1 MSLLLIV
8 LLPFLGA
15 LLPMLMIRSGRG
27 ACAIASG
34 WATLLALALL
44 FTSIPSIVRQEV
56 VRFDLM
62 WLPQLGLNIQFF
74 LDGLGVLFATMILGI
89 GLLVIIYARYY
100 LTEMASMGNFYTYLL
115 IFQGAMLGVVLSNNI
130 LMLLVFWEITS
141 LSSFLLI
148 GFWGHTTEGRHGA
161 RMALTVTGMGG
172 LVLIAGALLIG
183 GIVGSYE
190 LTTILASGDLIRQS
204 PYYPAVLLLVLV
216 GCFTKSA
223 QFPFHFWLPHAMA
236 APTPVSAY
244 LHSATMVKA
253 GIFLMARLWP
263 VLSGTDWWF
272 YVVGTVGLVT
282 MLVGGWLAMY
292 QDDLKAL
299 LAYSTISHLGLMTM
313 LLGFSTPMAV
323 VACVLHIINHATF
336 KAALFMNAGIVDH
349 ETGTRQIPR
358 LGGLI
363 HLMPVTAV
371 MGVLAAASM
380 GGLPPLNGFLS
391 KEMMLDQA
399 SQTSWLGNRHLL
411 AALVTLA
418 SIFSFAYSL
427 RYAISVFL
435 GPRPKH
441 YRQLPHDPVFGLAVA
456 PALLVVLV
464 VAIGLF
470 PETLVGPT
478 VRHATAAVLQQ
489 PVPQMHLS
497 LWHGM
502 NAAVVM
508 SIVAIVGG
516 AILFASLGAFRRGWD
531 TLGVGEFKAV
541 FDRKIF
547 ALRFLSRLVTER
559 LHNGSLPRALS
570 LMLVTSVLVA
580 LVGFASHSYSS
591 GSRHL
596 TPIPPLAI
604 VPWFVILATCWLVIR
619 HLPDRLVALVLV
631 SLVGLLTSTVF
642 IYFSAPDLALT
653 QVSVEVVTLV
663 LMLLA
668 LYFLPKRSAV
678 EQLRSAKIRNGLLA
692 GVIGLG
698 VGGLSWAVM
707 TRDVESISSYYWEQA
722 IPGSG
727 GKNVVNIILVDF
739 RGFDTFGEIMVL
751 GIAALIIYAVLNG
764 LLQGPIRAKVRAWN
778 SGAVYSPNRHP
789 LLMVVVTRV
798 MLPLA
803 LMVAAYIF
811 LRGHNMPGGGFIAA
825 LIVSISLIMQYMASG
840 YVWANK
846 QVPVDYHALIGGGGL
861 IAAATGVA
869 AMVFDLPFLS
879 SGHEHFYLPI
889 VGEFELSSAISFD
902 LGVFLTVVGAVM
914 LALEQLSHLGEWTS
928 RETEEPFEYN
938 PMVPLVR
945 RVKARRQRKD

>member
-34 WATLLALALL
+34 WATTLSLALL
-44 FTSIPSIVRQEV
+44 FTSIPSVIRQEP
-56 VRFDLM
+56 VRFD
-62 WLPQLGLNIQFF
+62 WLWVPQLGLNIQFY
-74 LDGLGVLFATMILGI
+74 LDGLGVLFAAMILVI
-89 GLLVIIYARYY
+89 GLLVIVYARFY

-130 LMLLVFWEITS
+130 LLMWVFWEITS

-161 RMALTVTGMGG
+161 RMALTVTGLGG
-172 LVLIAGALLIG
+172 LAMIAGGLLIG
-183 GIVGSYE
+183 KIVGSYE
-190 LTTILASGDLIRQS
+190 ITDILASGNLIRES
-204 PYYPAVLLLVLV
+204 PYYPAILALVLI

-263 VLSGTDWWF
+263 VLSGTDLWF
-272 YVVGTVGLVT
+272 YTVATTGLIT
-282 MLVGGWLAMY
+282 MLVGGWLAMFK
-292 QDDLKAL
+292 DDLKSL

-323 VACVLHIINHATF
+323 VACVLHIVNHATF

-349 ETGTRQIPR
+349 EAGTRQIPK

-363 HLMPVTAV
+363 HLMPATAI
-371 MGVLAAASM
+371 MGILAAASM

-391 KEMMLDQA
+391 KEMMLYETA
-399 SQTSWLGNRHLL
+399 KTPWLGNLYVL
-411 AALVTLA
+411 PILVTLA
-418 SIFSFAYSL
+418 AVCSFAYSL
-427 RYAISVFL
+427 RYAITVFL
-435 GPRPKH
+435 GPKPKH
-441 YRQLPHDPVFGLAVA
+441 YRPVPHDPDFGLWIAPTILVA
-456 PALLVVLV
+456 LV

-470 PETLVGPT
+470 PQTLAAPLVDL
-478 VRHATAAVLQQ
+478 ASTAVMQQ
-489 PVPQMHLS
+489 PAPEFHLS

-502 NAAVVM
+502 NAAVTM
-508 SIVAIVGG
+508 SIIAIVGG
-516 AILFASLGAFRRGWD
+516 SIVFFWLGPVRRTWD
-531 TLGVGEFKAV
+531 AMAVGEFKAF
-541 FDRKIF
+541 FDRKVF
-547 ALRFLSRLVTER
+547 KLRFYSRLVTER
-559 LHNGSLPRALS
+559 LHNGSLPRSLS
-570 LMLVTSVLVA
+570 LMFTTALVVA
-580 LVGFASHSYSS
+580 MVGFASHSY
-591 GSRHL
+591 GPGDRLL
-596 TPIPPLAI
+596 TPIPPLAV
-604 VPWFVILATCWLVIR
+604 VPWMIALATCLLVVAR
-619 HLPDRLVALVLV
+619 LADRLI
-631 SLVGLLTSTVF
+631 SLVFVSVLGLLTSTVF

-653 QVSVEVVTLV
+653 QVSVEVVTLI

-668 LYFLPKRSAV
+668 LHFLPKRSTV
-678 EQLRSAKIRNGLLA
+678 EQPRLAKVRNGVLA
-692 GVIGLG
+692 VA
-698 VGGLSWAVM
+698 VGGAVSCLSWAVM
-707 TRDVESISSYYWEQA
+707 TRNVTSISDYYWEQA

-727 GKNVVNIILVDF
+727 GKNVVNVILVDF

-751 GIAALIIYAVLNG
+751 GIAALIIYSVLDG
-764 LLQGPIRAKVRAWN
+764 LLSGPISVKLRAWN

-789 LLMVVVTRV
+789 LLLVVVTRL
-798 MLPLA
+798 MLPLT

-811 LRGHNMPGGGFIAA
+811 LRGHNMPGGGFVAA
-825 LIVSISLIMQYMASG
+825 LIVSIALIMQYMASG
-840 YVWANK
+840 FVWANK
-846 QVPVDYHALIGGGGL
+846 QVRTDYHALIGGGGL
-861 IAAATGVA
+861 IAAATGIA
-869 AMVFDLPFLS
+869 AMVFDLPFLT
-879 SGHEHFYLPI
+879 SGYEHFHLPI
-889 VGEFELSSAISFD
+889 IHDFELSSAISFD

-928 RETEEPFEYN
+928 RENEEPTEYN

-945 RVKARRQRKD
+945 RVKAKRQRED